1 MRSDYWGTEP
11 DTKIVSMPGV
21 LVRLLGPVDVV
32 VHGEARAVTGLRRK
46 AVLAMLGLH
55 LGTVVSTERLIDV
68 AWEGQAPVTVRNALQ
83 VTVSQLRSLLGGP
96 NAIVSR
102 PPGYLLPGAQT
113 DVKVAESL
121 VDDALQ
127 QGDLAVRLR
136 RLSEAVALWRGHSLH
151 DVATLPALRPQVQWL
166 ESLRLRTVHLLIDTR
181 LALGHHEQLVPELT
195 QLAAEHPLDERL
207 HRQLIL
213 ALYRIGQQAEALAVA
228 RRMRAELNDSL
239 GVDPSPELRDLET
252 AVLRHDPS
260 LAGTANAGTA
270 SVPEVRAPAQ
280 LPIGVAGFAGR
291 AAELAT
297 MDSLLEDAANQGTA
311 AIVTVTGGAG
321 VGKTAL
327 AVHWAHRVAARFPD
341 GQLYVNLRG
350 FDPGGSVMDPAEAL
364 RGLLDALGVPAGRIP
379 DGLDAQSSL
388 YRSMVAGKRILVVI
402 DNVRDQEQAR
412 PLLPGAPG
420 CLVVVTSRDQ
430 LFPLVVAEGAR
441 PLPLDVL
448 THSEAYE
455 MLSRRLGAARV
466 AAEPEAVEEIITRC
480 VRLPLA
486 LGIAAARAA
495 LRPGLPLATL
505 AEQLRGE
512 DRLDTLNAGDAP
524 TDVRHVFSWSY
535 RTLSPAG
542 ARLFRLLGVFPG
554 PEVGLGAV
562 ASLTGLPRPQ
572 ALALLAELER
582 ANLLTEQRTR
592 RYVLHDLLRA
602 YAAEL
607 AHDQESGPDLR
618 AARGRLLDYC
628 LHTAQVA
635 ARVLQGTWNDLHL
648 PPPVSGATPEVPGDV
663 EAASAWFDTE
673 MMMLLAAVRDAA
685 DGFEGHCWR
694 LAWTLSS
701 LLDTRARWA
710 EYEATQQVAVDA
722 AERVGDHTGEA
733 YAHQCLGRA
742 HARAGRIEEAVAHL
756 ELALDHFTLIGDEA
770 GQGSVLIGLGFAS
783 HSKGD
788 ETVAA
793 RHARR
798 ALALFRSV
806 GHRAGQAL
814 ALNNLGWS
822 LTELGEHDD
831 ALRYCEESVRLRQEL
846 GELHPLAGSWDS
858 LGHLH
863 DRLGHRGKAIEC
875 YRSSLALYRQTGERY
890 EQAITLSRMADA
902 QAAGDDLPGAI
913 ESWRQSLAVLDA
925 FDDAMAEELRYKL
938 RRSITAR

>member
-1 MRSDYWGTEP
+1 
-11 DTKIVSMPGV
+11 MPGV

-32 VHGEARAVTGLRRK
+32 VHGEVRAVTGLRRK

-55 LGTVVSTERLIDV
+55 LDTVVSTERLIDV
-68 AWEGQAPVTVRNALQ
+68 VWDDQAPATARNALQ
-83 VTVSQLRSLLGGP
+83 GTVSQLRAVLGDP
-96 NAIVSR
+96 NAIASR
-102 PPGYLLPGAQT
+102 SPGYLLPGAQT

-136 RLSEAVALWRGHSLH
+136 RLGEAVALWRGHPLH
-151 DVATLPALRPQVQWL
+151 DVATLPGLRPQVQWL
-166 ESLRLRTVHLLIDTR
+166 ESLRLRTIHLLVDTR

-213 ALYRIGQQAEALAVA
+213 ALYQIGQQAEALAVA
-228 RRMRAELNDSL
+228 RRMRAELNDAL
-239 GVDPSPELRDLET
+239 GLDPSPELRDLET

-260 LAGTANAGTA
+260 LAGTDADTT
-270 SVPEVRAPAQ
+270 SLPEVPVPAQ
-280 LPIGVAGFAGR
+280 LPTAVAGFAGR

-297 MDSLLEDAANQGTA
+297 MDSLLDDAAHQRTA
-311 AIVTVTGGAG
+311 AIVTVVGGAG

-327 AVHWAHRVAARFPD
+327 AVHWAHRAAARFPD
-341 GQLYVNLRG
+341 GQLYANLRG
-350 FDPGGSVMDPAEAL
+350 FDPGGSVMDPAEAV
-364 RGLLDALGVPAGRIP
+364 RGFLDALGVPAGRIP
-379 DGLDAQSSL
+379 DGLEAQSAL

-430 LFPLVVAEGAR
+430 LSPLVAAEGAW

-448 THSEAYE
+448 TRPEAYE

-480 VRLPLA
+480 ARLPLA

-495 LRPGLPLATL
+495 LRRGLPLATL
-505 AEQLRGE
+505 AEQLRGQ
-512 DRLDTLNAGDAP
+512 DRLDTLNAGDAG

-535 RTLSPAG
+535 RSLSPAG
-542 ARLFRLLGVFPG
+542 ARLFRLLGVIPG
-554 PEVGLGAV
+554 PEVGLGAA

-572 ALALLAELER
+572 ALALLNELDR
-582 ANLLTEQRTR
+582 ANLLTEQRAR

-607 AHDQESGPDLR
+607 AREQESGPDLR

-635 ARVLQGTWNDLHL
+635 ARLLQGTWNDLPL
-648 PPPVSGATPEVPGDV
+648 PPAIPGAAPEVPVDV
-663 EAASAWFDTE
+663 EAASAGFDTE
-673 MMMLLAAVRDAA
+673 LMMLVAAVRDAA
-685 DGFEGHCWR
+685 DGVEGHCWR

-701 LLDTRARWA
+701 LLDSRARWA
-710 EYEATQQVAVDA
+710 EYEATQQVALDA
-722 AERVGDHTGEA
+722 AERVGDRAGEA

-742 HARAGRIEEAVAHL
+742 HAREGRIEQAVTHL
-756 ELALDHFTLIGDEA
+756 DLALDYLTLVGDQA
-770 GQGSVLIGLGFAS
+770 GQGSVLIGLGFAA

-788 ETVAA
+788 ETEAA

-822 LTELGEHDD
+822 LTELGEYET

-902 QAAGDDLPGAI
+902 QAAGDDLPGAV

-925 FDDAMAEELRYKL
+925 FDDAMAEEVRYKL
-938 RRSITAR
+938 RRSTTAR